1 MAEPCKTNA
10 HIKTIPYFG
19 RNGLYKMLRSLQNV
33 EVVYGFVILIMCIGP
48 IWPHYSNLKK
58 YTRKYGVNI

>member
-19 RNGLYKMLRSLQNV
+19 RNGLYKMLRSLQMWRLYTVLLSLVYNV
-33 EVVYGFVILIMCIGP
+33 YR
-48 IWPHYSNLKK
+48 PHYSNLKN
-58 YTRKYGVNI
+58 TPGNMV